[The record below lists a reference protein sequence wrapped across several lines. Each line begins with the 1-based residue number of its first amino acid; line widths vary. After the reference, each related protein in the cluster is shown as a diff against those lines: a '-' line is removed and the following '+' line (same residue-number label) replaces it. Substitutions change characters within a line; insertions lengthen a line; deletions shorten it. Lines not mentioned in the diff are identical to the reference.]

1 MTDELEPIEERMRS
15 QLINMVKEA
24 HERVSYHYRATLGS
38 GADSTPAAARHEQL
52 MEPDINQAQE
62 FGSVS
67 AAVFETFY
75 QPPPVQPHLSS
86 AFQPSIFSNQDKGN
100 EEDDPSDSGY
110 FSTTSATANPYEED
124 NAFDYPQTSWDRDSH
139 NVADALTRPWEHSQ
153 ATATPQG
160 TFNEEHGNAVDS
172 SSHPNIENG
181 ESRHADTSLP
191 IPRYTEFEQVDW
203 QAFFDANYSENP
215 ANTSAHGGPTQPDFG

>member
-100 EEDDPSDSGY
+100 EEDDPSTRDILAQPQQQQIRMKRTML
-110 FSTTSATANPYEED
+110 STILKLPGIAI
-124 NAFDYPQTSWDRDSH
+124 
-139 NVADALTRPWEHSQ
+139 L
-153 ATATPQG
+153 
-160 TFNEEHGNAVDS
+160 
-172 SSHPNIENG
+172 I
-181 ESRHADTSLP
+181 TSLML
-191 IPRYTEFEQVDW
+191 
-203 QAFFDANYSENP
+203 
-215 ANTSAHGGPTQPDFG
+215 